1 MNERYTELLERLRG
15 VIDGPGEAA
24 ARLEAVCAL
33 LADNIEHYDW
43 VGFYL
48 VSPREPDTL
57 ILGPYVGE
65 PTEHTRIAFGAGVCG
80 RAALERATIEVP
92 DVRAESN
99 YLSCS
104 LAVRA
109 EIVLPLHHDGEFV
122 GELDI
127 DSHRPDPFTPDD
139 RALLDALARL
149 CGPPA
154 AAAR

>member
-1 MNERYTELLERLRG
+1 MNERYTDLLERLRG

-24 ARLEAVCAL
+24 DRLEAVCAL
-33 LADNIEHYDW
+33 LADGIDHFDW

-139 RALLDALARL
+139 RALLSALARL